1 MMSNHYRVGLLL
13 LLLGEGADAA
23 AAPTM
28 STQAVAKR
36 LGGLS
41 PKVQA
46 QVAQGQAA
54 LSEKRF
60 GEAQQA
66 FTNAYRQSPRASML
80 LSLARVAVGE
90 GRALDSIDLY
100 RRYLADPTR
109 EPDEAASKEAAQAVL
124 AEPPEAGSV
133 NVQGDNGMLVT
144 VDGLLR
150 GSVPLA
156 QPVLLSPG
164 KHTVTM
170 ELGGSKREQV
180 LTVQHG
186 RLLELRINQRAG
198 SVLISKLPALLS
210 LSDWGKVPV
219 EAQQPLRGAQ
229 EKGARQQTM
238 ALMPVAAALA
248 NLPTAKDC
256 LETAPCQQLLLKK
269 NELEYALRSQVEY
282 QSSPSAPPGAQAA
295 SAPSSLPAPAI
306 GSYRM
311 TLSLLYAELPEPA
324 SQQQRTCE
332 ACTPEQA
339 GALYLTALGQLLK
352 DGLTRKHGILTLSSE
367 PPGAQVYLGQVLLG
381 ITPLA
386 KPMWAGQYD
395 LTLKRP
401 GYEVVDRSLSVD
413 AETPAEAVT
422 LREIAEPVV
431 PKTIVYRTVREPRPR
446 WRLVSGGVSLGA
458 GALLLSIGLPLLGLH
473 GKCYNPLTINGVM
486 QTAAGLDDS
495 LNSTPLCAQLWNTGA
510 VGGFIS
516 VLGLAGVTSGTIML
530 SLPGEKKTIR
540 EEQ

>member
-1 MMSNHYRVGLLL
+1 M
-13 LLLGEGADAA
+13 
-23 AAPTM
+23 
-28 STQAVAKR
+28 
-36 LGGLS
+36 
-41 PKVQA
+41 
-46 QVAQGQAA
+46 
-54 LSEKRF
+54 
-60 GEAQQA
+60 
-66 FTNAYRQSPRASML
+66 
-80 LSLARVAVGE
+80 
-90 GRALDSIDLY
+90 
-100 RRYLADPTR
+100 
-109 EPDEAASKEAAQAVL
+109 
-124 AEPPEAGSV
+124 
-133 NVQGDNGMLVT
+133 
-144 VDGLLR
+144 
-150 GSVPLA
+150 
-156 QPVLLSPG
+156 
-164 KHTVTM
+164 
-170 ELGGSKREQV
+170 
-180 LTVQHG
+180 
-186 RLLELRINQRAG
+186 
-198 SVLISKLPALLS
+198 
-210 LSDWGKVPV
+210 PV

-413 AETPAEAVT
+413 GETPAEAVT
-422 LREIAEPVV
+422 LREIAAPVV
-431 PKTIVYRTVREPRPR
+431 PKTIVYRTVREPRPKWR
-446 WRLVSGGVSLGA
+446 WVTGGVAAGIGVNLLLGGMTLLRIDGNCVGGGEVKSTTDNICKFLYA
-458 GALLLSIGLPLLGLH
+458 TSTDGATMAGVGLVFGITGALLMGIP
-473 GKCYNPLTINGVM
+473 GKSKQITESSP
-486 QTAAGLDDS
+486 
-495 LNSTPLCAQLWNTGA
+495 
-510 VGGFIS
+510 
-516 VLGLAGVTSGTIML
+516 
-530 SLPGEKKTIR
+530 
-540 EEQ
+540 

>member
-1 MMSNHYRVGLLL
+1 MTFMLHRVGLLL
-13 LLLGEGADAA
+13 SLTV
-23 AAPTM
+23 AAPVVSAAPL
-28 STQAVAKR
+28 STGASIAKK

-66 FTNAYRQSPRASML
+66 FTSAYRQSPRASML

-109 EPDEAASKEAAQAVL
+109 EPDEVASKEAAQAVL

-133 NVQGDNGMLVT
+133 NVQGDNGMVVT

-150 GSVPLA
+150 GSVPMA

-186 RLLELRINQRAG
+186 RLLELRTHQRAG

-219 EAQQPLRGAQ
+219 EALQPLREAQ

-256 LETAPCQQLLLKK
+256 LETAPCQQQLLQK
-269 NELEYALRSQVEY
+269 NELEYALRSIVEY
-282 QSSPSAPPGAQAA
+282 QPSASAPIGAQSA
-295 SAPSSLPAPAI
+295 SAPSSPPAPAV
-306 GSYRM
+306 GSYRL
-311 TLSLLYAELPEPA
+311 TLSLLYAEVPEPA

-352 DGLTRKHGILTLSSE
+352 EGLTRKHGILTLSSE

-395 LTLKRP
+395 LTLKHP
-401 GYEVVDRSLSVD
+401 GYEDLTHAVVISD
-413 AETPAEAVT
+413 AAAAAVLT
-422 LREIAEPVV
+422 LKELPEPR
-431 PKTIVYRTVREPRPR
+431 PPLIVTTRTVYEPRPR
-446 WRLVSGGVSLGA
+446 WRLAVGGVAVGLGVGLMGLGGAFVPINGKCQDPGFVDQISMATDTSPLCLYKYKYNLTNAGYALISLGA
-458 GALLLSIGLPLLGLH
+458 VSLVTGVIALSIP
-473 GKCYNPLTINGVM
+473 GKRKL
-486 QTAAGLDDS
+486 
-495 LNSTPLCAQLWNTGA
+495 
-510 VGGFIS
+510 
-516 VLGLAGVTSGTIML
+516 
-530 SLPGEKKTIR
+530 IR
-540 EEQ
+540 EEK

>member
-1 MMSNHYRVGLLL
+1 MTSLRFRVSVLLL
-13 LLLGEGADAA
+13 LTAA
-23 AAPTM
+23 VPAAWAGTAP
-28 STQAVAKR
+28 SGSV
-36 LGGLS
+36 GGGNASGL
-41 PKVQA
+41 PAKVQA
-46 QVAQGQAA
+46 QVAQGQVA
-54 LSEKRF
+54 LSQKHF
-60 GEAQQA
+60 SEARQA
-66 FTNAYRQSPRASML
+66 FGAAFRQVPRAGL
-80 LSLARVAVGE
+80 LLALARVAVGE
-90 GRALDSIDLY
+90 GRTLDSIDLY

-109 EPDEAASKEAAQAVL
+109 EPDEAATKEAEQAVL
-124 AEPPEAGSV
+124 AEPPDAGSV
-133 NVQGDNGMLVT
+133 NVQGDSGMLVT

-219 EAQQPLRGAQ
+219 EAQQPLREAQ

-248 NLPTAKDC
+248 NLPTVKDC
-256 LETAPCQQLLLKK
+256 LETAPCQQQLLKK
-269 NELEYALRSQVEY
+269 NELEYALRSIVEY
-282 QSSPSAPPGAQAA
+282 QPTASAPVGAQSA
-295 SAPSSLPAPAI
+295 SAPSSPPAPAV

-332 ACTPEQA
+332 ACSPEQA

-352 DGLTRKHGILTLSSE
+352 EGLTRKHGILTLSSE

-431 PKTIVYRTVREPRPR
+431 PKTVVTRTVRAPRPLWR
-446 WRLVSGGVSLGA
+446 WVTGGVAAGIGA
-458 GALLLSIGLPLLGLH
+458 NLLLSGIALH
-473 GKCYNPLTINGVM
+473 YGNGTCTDSSLVTGKDGTTGKICQYLWETTAARNGALTIG
-486 QTAAGLDDS
+486 AAFGI
-495 LNSTPLCAQLWNTGA
+495 T
-510 VGGFIS
+510 
-516 VLGLAGVTSGTIML
+516 AGVLFAI
-530 SLPGEKKTIR
+530 PGQKVTIR
-540 EEQ
+540 E

>member
-1 MMSNHYRVGLLL
+1 MTSMLHRVGLLL
-13 LLLGEGADAA
+13 SLAVVAPVVS
-23 AAPTM
+23 AAPL
-28 STQAVAKR
+28 STGASIAKK

-60 GEAQQA
+60 GEAKQA
-66 FTNAYRQSPRASML
+66 FTSAYRQSPRASML

-109 EPDEAASKEAAQAVL
+109 EPDEVASKEAAQAVL

-170 ELGGSKREQV
+170 ELGSSKREQV

-219 EAQQPLRGAQ
+219 EAQQPLRAAQ

-248 NLPTAKDC
+248 NLPTTKDC
-256 LETAPCQQLLLKK
+256 LETAPCQQQLLQK

-282 QSSPSAPPGAQAA
+282 QSSTSGPPSAQAT
-295 SAPSSLPAPAI
+295 SAPSSPPAPAI

-367 PPGAQVYLGQVLLG
+367 PPGAQVYLGQLLLG
-381 ITPLA
+381 VTPLA

-422 LREIAEPVV
+422 LREIAVPVA
-431 PKTIVYRTVREPRPR
+431 PKTGVYRTVREPRPLWR
-446 WRLVSGGVSLGA
+446 WVTGGVAAGIGVNLLLGGMTLGFINGTCVGGGEVDPGTGKICKSLYATSTDGA
-458 GALLLSIGLPLLGLH
+458 TMAGVGLVFGITGALLMGIP
-473 GKCYNPLTINGVM
+473 GKSKQITESSP
-486 QTAAGLDDS
+486 
-495 LNSTPLCAQLWNTGA
+495 
-510 VGGFIS
+510 
-516 VLGLAGVTSGTIML
+516 
-530 SLPGEKKTIR
+530 
-540 EEQ
+540 